1 MKLRKFVAV
10 LLAAAMTFALFAV
23 SASAESIEDTA
34 KSRDSGDSFSI
45 KLNTTDYH
53 DYKVKLTKSG
63 DLKITL
69 NAAVQKTTVIVYNSD
84 GNKVLPSKNA
94 SETTTG
100 SIYIDSYFDYN
111 TECSWNKTMEKYKGT
126 LVYKD
131 LDKGTY
137 YIRIYKGS
145 YVDYSGTGK
154 TTVKFTFPGKS
165 SDSSS
170 DNSDAE
176 ISMLQITLE
185 EDDDILLSA
194 VLSENGEVTWSSSKE
209 SVATVSSK
217 GKVRAKNAGT
227 AVITAKCGKSSQKIQ
242 IKVIEDD

>member
-1 MKLRKFVAV
+1 MKLRKFLAM
-10 LLAAAMTFALFAV
+10 LLAAAMTFALLTV

-69 NAAVQKTTVIVYNSD
+69 NAAVQKATVIVYNSD
-84 GNKVLPSKNA
+84 GNKVLPSENA

-154 TTVKFTFPGKS
+154 TTVKFTFPGES
-165 SDSSS
+165 SDK
-170 DNSDAE
+170 SDAE

-185 EDDDILLSA
+185 EDDDIVLSA
-194 VLSENGEVTWSSSKE
+194 VLSESGEVTWSSSKE
-209 SVATVSSK
+209 SVATVSSR
-217 GKVRAKNAGT
+217 GKVRAKNPGT